1 MIKIHI
7 PRRKRGRQ
15 TSEAEDRY
23 FYELR
28 EFAEAIL
35 EIESTLD
42 FKVSSRGW
50 CYILENESGLVK
62 SDFDKAQ
69 VKINE
74 CRRAGLLPMDICA
87 TDEARE
93 FSCLEEIGAE
103 PKEEAGSLVQRV
115 LATIKDYSPISF
127 WQGQE
132 YYLQMLVEKID
143 LRTLFEPICQKYHIP
158 IANTKGWSDLNQRY
172 DMMCRFKYWES
183 QGKQCVL
190 LYCGDFDPDGKLI
203 SDTLMKNMVDVMEAV
218 KWSPASVQIDRFGL
232 NEDFI
237 SSFGL
242 SWIDGLVTGGGK
254 DLADTGHKR
263 HYADYI
269 QDWLKRYGARKVE
282 SNALVVRPKEGRN
295 LCKKAIDQ
303 YVQAFAPNKF
313 QIQIEP
319 YREKLLSQFKTRFKE
334 LGKQ

>member
-1 MIKIHI
+1 M

-15 TSEAEDRY
+15 TPEAEDRY
-23 FYELR
+23 LCELR

-35 EIESTLD
+35 EIDSTLD

-69 VKINE
+69 LKINE
-74 CRRAGLLPMDICA
+74 CRKAGLLPMDICA

-103 PKEEAGSLVQRV
+103 PKEEAGRLIQRV
-115 LATIKDYSPISF
+115 LATIKDYSPVSF

-143 LRTLFEPICQKYHIP
+143 LRTLFESICQKYYIP

-172 DMMCRFKYWES
+172 DMMRRFKYWQS
-183 QGKQCVL
+183 QDKQCVL

-203 SDTLMKNMVDVMEAV
+203 SDTLMKNMVDVMGAV
-218 KWSPASVQIDRFGL
+218 DWSPASVQIDRFGL

-237 SSFGL
+237 NRFSL
-242 SWIDGLVTGGGK
+242 SWIDGLITGGGK
-254 DLADTGHKR
+254 DLADPGHKR

-282 SNALVVRPKEGRN
+282 SNALVVRPKEGRK
-295 LCKKAIDQ
+295 LCEKAIRQ
-303 YVQAFAPNKF
+303 YVRASAPNKF
-313 QIQIEP
+313 QTQIEP
-319 YREKLLSQFKTRFKE
+319 YREKLLNQFKKRF
-334 LGKQ
+334 GV